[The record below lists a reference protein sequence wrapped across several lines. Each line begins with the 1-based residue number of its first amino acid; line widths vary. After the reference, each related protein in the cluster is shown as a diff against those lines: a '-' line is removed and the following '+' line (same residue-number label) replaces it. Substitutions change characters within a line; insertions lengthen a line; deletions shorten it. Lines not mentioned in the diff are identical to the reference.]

1 MRGRRLDMSTS
12 ELSVRE
18 MVGHVWFCRL
28 KLVAVALW
36 EDRFQVFLSI
46 RCYWKKKSTIT
57 TRFQEEAEKVSRWIW
72 SRARI

>member
-1 MRGRRLDMSTS
+1 MRRLDMSTS

-18 MVGHVWFCRL
+18 MVGNVWFCQL
-28 KLVAVALW
+28 KLVVMALW

-46 RCYWKKKSTIT
+46 KRCYWKKSIIT
-57 TRFQEEAEKVSRWIW
+57 TRFHEEAEKVSRWIW